1 MTKKVIF
8 TIEKDSHGV
17 ISNGLNLIGVK
28 QTQIEWTM
36 KYSHDDIVLQNDK
49 LITFKYD
56 DERVITF
63 EKSDV
68 TSEIF

>member
-1 MTKKVIF
+1 MKTTIF
-8 TIEKDSHGV
+8 TIKQGTTGV
-17 ISNGLNLIGVK
+17 TSNGLNLTGVK
-28 QTQIEWTM
+28 SIQTEWEM

-56 DERVITF
+56 DNEVITF

-68 TSEIF
+68 TSETY